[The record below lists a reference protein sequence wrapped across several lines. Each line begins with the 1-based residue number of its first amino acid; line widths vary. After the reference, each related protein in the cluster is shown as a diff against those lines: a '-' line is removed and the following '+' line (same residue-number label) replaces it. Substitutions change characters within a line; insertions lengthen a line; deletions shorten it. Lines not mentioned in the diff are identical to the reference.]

1 MSIAEPTL
9 ASVATEL
16 ADPAENADAVGY
28 PWEELLRSDRLP
40 HIWCPE
46 CGIGIAVSCFTAALT
61 RSGLDPDLVS
71 VVSGIG
77 CTGRVAGYVR
87 LDSFH
92 TTHGR
97 AIPFATGLKMAN
109 PDLKVV
115 VFSGDGD
122 LVSIGGNHFIHAA
135 RRNVDMTVIC
145 VNNFNYAMTGGQVG
159 PTTPIGALGTTA
171 PYGNYELPFNLP
183 HLAAGSGAVYVA
195 RWTTLHVRRL
205 IKAFEEALDKR
216 GFSFV
221 EVISACPTLYTRR
234 NKLGSGLDLM
244 KYFRDKS
251 VVRHGAPVDSV
262 GIGFRGEITVG
273 TFVDIEKPTLQDAM
287 DKCME
292 TALGEDYHRIDVTQT
307 VLADRRALR
316 DTR

>member
-1 MSIAEPTL
+1 MS
-9 ASVATEL
+9 SL
-16 ADPAENADAVGY
+16 ADEAMVPDMES
-28 PWEELLRSDRLP
+28 PWEDLLRSDRLP

-46 CGIGIAVSCFTAALT
+46 CGLGIAVSCFTAALQRT
-61 RSGLDPDLVS
+61 GLDPDLVS

-77 CTGRVAGYVR
+77 CSGRVAGYLR

-109 PDLKVV
+109 RKLKVV

-122 LVSIGGNHFIHAA
+122 LISIGGNHFIHAA
-135 RRNVDMTVIC
+135 RRNVDLTVIC

-159 PTTPIGALGTTA
+159 PTTPISAISSTT
-171 PYGNYELPFNLP
+171 PFGNYEHPFNLP
-183 HLAAGSGAVYVA
+183 GLAASSGAVYVA

-205 IKAFEEALDKR
+205 IESFEEALTKK

-221 EVISACPTLYTRR
+221 EVISACPTLYTRK

-244 KYFRDKS
+244 RYFQESSKIRN
-251 VVRHGAPVDSV
+251 GAPPDSTAIDF
-262 GIGFRGEITVG
+262 GGEIIVG
-273 TFVDIEKPTLQDAM
+273 KFVDIEKVAFHEAIDASM
-287 DKCME
+287 
-292 TALGEDYHRIDVTQT
+292 TQALGDEYVDPNQM
-307 VLADRRALR
+307 VLAERRALR
-316 DTR
+316 SR